1 MFSVNIDKIVTMT
14 DKERQCYNELVETLK
29 TELRSKKCVAII
41 NNGISAFKLA
51 YSFVETGDRTIFID
65 GDIMSEIFLGK
76 YRLGKDLRGVTDY
89 MMGTGRAHDLI
100 CKTNNSDLD
109 IVFTGVLDDGIVS
122 DAEEA
127 MMQELISIF
136 SSEYDR
142 IVVSSDAEGRV
153 AKYCDGTVVM
163 YNESEFGE
171 LAAQNYTEEL
181 ENNKCNVLGVVIN
194 E

>member
-1 MFSVNIDKIVTMT
+1 MYT
-14 DKERQCYNELVETLK
+14 D
-29 TELRSKKCVAII
+29 
-41 NNGISAFKLA
+41 
-51 YSFVETGDRTIFID
+51 
-65 GDIMSEIFLGK
+65 
-76 YRLGKDLRGVTDY
+76 
-89 MMGTGRAHDLI
+89 
-100 CKTNNSDLD
+100 
-109 IVFTGVLDDGIVS
+109 VLDDGIVS